1 MATLRTLKTTAVAA
15 VALVL
20 GGCVTGYTYRS
31 GHGGDY
37 YYGDPSVDY
46 RYHYDSYS
54 PYFWGGYGYYGYRRP
69 GYYGYYGGGY
79 GPYVGYPYY
88 GYPYRYPYWSG
99 PYYGGPH
106 YGYGGRGGHHHGGA
120 YLPCYPR
127 PVDPHR
133 DCSDYPLALWRKLDG
148 LGGRNGNA
156 PPRIMQ
162 RPPTPDRRP
171 AMPFPPSGR
180 ATVPAAPPAYRA
192 PPPSSQPIF
201 RAPVSSP
208 PAVVPAPRATGGT
221 KGRIDRASNRNGD
234 VDTP

>member
-20 GGCVTGYTYRS
+20 GGCVSGYTYRS

-88 GYPYRYPYWSG
+88 GEARINV
-99 PYYGGPH
+99 
-106 YGYGGRGGHHHGGA
+106 GA
-120 YLPCYPR
+120 
-127 PVDPHR
+127 
-133 DCSDYPLALWRKLDG
+133 G
-148 LGGRNGNA
+148 
-156 PPRIMQ
+156 I
-162 RPPTPDRRP
+162 
-171 AMPFPPSGR
+171 
-180 ATVPAAPPAYRA
+180 
-192 PPPSSQPIF
+192 
-201 RAPVSSP
+201 
-208 PAVVPAPRATGGT
+208 
-221 KGRIDRASNRNGD
+221 
-234 VDTP
+234 